1 MGKYVTITNPQHLQK
16 VLGENKYVFID
27 FWATWCPPCKMIAP
41 LFEKSADANTRD
53 GKFVFAKVDVDE
65 QPDIAQQYG
74 ITAMPTFLLLKD
86 GKVAQSIRG
95 ANPPAITTLV
105 TATAR
110 EVDALVK
117 AEEKAAA
124 VKKEEEQKKEGVEEQ
139 TVSGSYTMSSNSN
152 WKMAL

>member
-1 MGKYVTITNPQHLQK
+1 MGKYVTINSQQHLK
-16 VLGENKYVFID
+16 TVLSENKYVFVD

-41 LFEKSADANTRD
+41 LFEKFASANTQE

-65 QPDIAQQYG
+65 QSEIAKEYG

-95 ANPPAITTLV
+95 ANAPAITTLV
-105 TATAR
+105 KSTAQ
-110 EVDALVK
+110 EVEKLVA
-117 AEEKAAA
+117 AEEKAQEAQ
-124 VKKEEEQKKEGVEEQ
+124 KKEEE

-152 WKMAL
+152 WKMSL

>member
-1 MGKYVTITNPQHLQK
+1 MGKYVTITSPQHLEK
-16 VLGENKYVFID
+16 VLSDNKYVLID

-65 QPDIAQQYG
+65 QPDIAQKYG

-86 GKVAQSIRG
+86 GQVAQSIRG
-95 ANPPAITTLV
+95 ANPPAINTLV

-110 EVDALVK
+110 DVEALVK

-124 VKKEEEQKKEGVEEQ
+124 AKEETKKDGAEEQ